1 MARRDANTLQ
11 SLLESLV
18 EKSPVAQ
25 ALGLVHVTKVAGAF
39 GLHRASV
46 EREIRL
52 GFLSKPVRFR
62 GGAYIAMKDVLS
74 WWHGYQTRPYHRGP
88 GVRARSKK
96 ARAAT
101 ATIPEVNQ
109 EQLQA

>member
-25 ALGLVHVTKVAGAF
+25 ALGLIHIVRVAGAF

-46 EREIRL
+46 EREVRL
-52 GFLSKPVRFR
+52 GFLHTVRFR
-62 GGAYIAMKDVLS
+62 GGCYLKMKDVLD
-74 WWHGYQTRPYHRGP
+74 WWDGYQTRPYHRGP